1 MANVKNVILKKK
13 IEGVIYDLLVKTN
26 ANLVEVEEGKTLATA
41 LTELTTSINSK
52 VGTQEVENKIQEI
65 VGAAPAAL
73 DTLKELADALG
84 NDPDFAATI
93 TNTLAGKVD
102 KQEGKGL
109 STEDFTTEL
118 KTKLEN
124 LTNFSGSADDVTETD
139 TRKFVSPTEKATWNA
154 KSRVVLS
161 TTEPENLGENDIWIQ
176 EITE

>member
-26 ANLVEVEEGKTLATA
+26 ATLVEVEEGKNLATA
-41 LTELTTSINSK
+41 LAELTTAINSK
-52 VGTQEVENKIQEI
+52 VGTAEVEAKIEEI
-65 VGAAPAAL
+65 VGAAPEAL

-93 TNTLAGKVD
+93 TNTLTGKVD
-102 KQEGKGL
+102 KEDGKGL
-109 STEDFTTEL
+109 SSEDFTTEL

-124 LTNFSGSADDVTETD
+124 LTNFSGSADDVEETET
-139 TRKFVSPTEKATWNA
+139 KQFVSPTEKATWNA
-154 KSRVVLS
+154 KSRVILS
-161 TTEPENLGENDIWIQ
+161 ATEPENLGENDIWVQ